1 MVVVIEMEE
10 EKVIL
15 RKDLVTIIYL
25 ELDLVAMWVV
35 EDGVS
40 NGGYGH
46 SSGFGIGVGLGRSRG
61 GCGGGDGCG

>member
-1 MVVVIEMEE
+1 MVVVVEMEE

-15 RKDLVTIIYL
+15 REDLVTIIYL
-25 ELDLVAMWVV
+25 GLNLVAMGVV

-46 SSGFGIGVGLGRSRG
+46 SSGFRIGVGFGR
-61 GCGGGDGCG
+61 